1 MKELNKNNES
11 HYNFNEICEK
21 MNNYREPQSKIDREV
36 IKQLYLSGKKQVE
49 IAKYFNTSKSTISEI
64 VKSLDLKVKY
74 KL

>member
-1 MKELNKNNES
+1 
-11 HYNFNEICEK
+11 